1 MIDSKTN
8 ISVNTRLSQKQAAVK
23 SEWKIN
29 AVTGVKDWGLYSMF
43 HGHVIDLLVNQ
54 NINIIG
60 FRNLECLEHIQCS
73 VISPKTS
80 ILYRKHDFQMEL

>member
-1 MIDSKTN
+1 
-8 ISVNTRLSQKQAAVK
+8 
-23 SEWKIN
+23 
-29 AVTGVKDWGLYSMF
+29 MF